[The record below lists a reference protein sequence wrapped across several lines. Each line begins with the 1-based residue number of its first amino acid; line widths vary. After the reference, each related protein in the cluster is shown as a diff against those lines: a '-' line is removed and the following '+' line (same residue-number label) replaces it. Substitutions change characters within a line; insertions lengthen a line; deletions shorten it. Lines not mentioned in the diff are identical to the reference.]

1 MLEQLLTALVMM
13 IGSYR
18 PEAVTRLVLLACAV
32 LRTRHGHE
40 QGHLSREQYLR
51 TIELCRQSWQRQLD
65 RGSLLYSQQRY
76 RARRAL
82 FMKDDAVAFSGK
94 RRNSAD
100 Q

>member
-65 RGSLLYSQQRY
+65 RGSLLYSQRY